1 MRVDVR
7 ALGACNR
14 LAERGAGR
22 AADALAELTGTDLA
36 VEVTGTSVASG
47 TDLAEAF
54 AGRESVGVSV
64 GLRGGLEGEAVL
76 AFDPVTA
83 DSLRSLLP
91 GGESMERSAMTEAG
105 NIALGGFLDGWANYL
120 GRAIDMTPPRYVEA
134 DGAAIL
140 PDGARSGD
148 GVFLF
153 ESRLDASHADLDFA
167 IYMLPDSD
175 RFRDLIVGRTAA
187 GTAEAAGTTAETDGT
202 TPHGTAGDGAADG
215 GRAGGGHAGG
225 HAGDASG
232 GTAVPYDSLS
242 TFASL
247 AKRGSANAAD
257 NVAMMTG
264 LETSVDVSRLRFVPL
279 ADVPATVGTEPH
291 AGTVFELQ
299 GSPSGYLAILFPE
312 AAAANVAATMLP
324 TEPDE
329 PLGETART
337 ALCELG
343 NVMTSGFIDGWA
355 NVLDTAISHSPPEF
369 VHDIGAST
377 VSPLVAQLSERQD
390 YGFVIDAA
398 IETEGVQAGCH
409 VYALPD
415 ERELAAALERL
426 SGA

>member
-14 LAERGAGR
+14 LAERGAGQ
-22 AADALAELTGTDLA
+22 AAGALTDLTGTDLS
-36 VEVTGTSVASG
+36 VEVTGASVASG
-47 TDLAEAF
+47 EDLAEAF
-54 AGRESVGVSV
+54 TGRESIGVSI

-76 AFDPVTA
+76 AFDA
-83 DSLRSLLP
+83 ANIDALLSLLP
-91 GGESMERSAMTEAG
+91 GGASMGRSAVTEVG

-120 GRAIDMTPPRYVEA
+120 GTAIDMTPPRYFEA
-134 DGAAIL
+134 DGAAVL
-140 PDGARSGD
+140 PDGALAGD

-153 ESRLDASHADLDFA
+153 ESRLDATTTDLDFS
-167 IYMLPDSD
+167 IYMLPDSGQ
-175 RFRDLIVGRTAA
+175 FRDLVVGKTAP
-187 GTAEAAGTTAETDGT
+187 AAAPGADGE
-202 TPHGTAGDGAADG
+202 PGNDGAG
-215 GRAGGGHAGG
+215 
-225 HAGDASG
+225 S
-232 GTAVPYDSLS
+232 TAVPYESLS

-257 NVAMMTG
+257 NIAMMTG

-279 ADVPATVGTEPH
+279 ADVSAEVGVEPH

-299 GSPSGYLAILFPE
+299 GEPSGYLAILFE
-312 AAAANVAATMLP
+312 EESAAKIAASMLP

-329 PLGETART
+329 PLGGMAEN

-355 NVLDTAISHSPPEF
+355 NVLGTSITHSPPEF
-369 VHDIGAST
+369 VHDIGSAT
-377 VSPLVAQLSERQD
+377 ISPLIAKLSRRQD

-398 IETEGVQAGCH
+398 IQTEGVQARCD

-415 ERELAAALERL
+415 ERELAQALDHL
-426 SGA
+426 SAP

>member
-14 LAERGAGR
+14 LAEHGAEQ

-36 VEVTGTSVASG
+36 VEVTGASVASG
-47 TDLAEAF
+47 EDLAEAF
-54 AGRESVGVSV
+54 SGRKSIGVSV

-76 AFDPVTA
+76 AFDAVHA
-83 DSLRSLLP
+83 DALLSLLP
-91 GGESMERSAMTEAG
+91 GSGSMERSAVTEVG

-120 GRAIDMTPPRYVEA
+120 GTAIDMTPPRYFEA
-134 DGAAIL
+134 DGAAVL
-140 PDGARSGD
+140 PDGALAGD

-153 ESRLDASHADLDFA
+153 ESRLDATTTDLDFS
-167 IYMLPDSD
+167 IYMLPDSGP
-175 RFRDLIVGRTAA
+175 FRDLIVGKTAPAASAGPA
-187 GTAEAAGTTAETDGT
+187 GTG
-202 TPHGTAGDGAADG
+202 GAA
-215 GRAGGGHAGG
+215 RPEET
-225 HAGDASG
+225 G
-232 GTAVPYDSLS
+232 GTAVPYESLS

-257 NVAMMTG
+257 NISMMTG
-264 LETSVDVSRLRFVPL
+264 LDTSVDVSRLRFVPL
-279 ADVPATVGTEPH
+279 GDVPAEVGTEPH
-291 AGTVFELQ
+291 AGTVFELR
-299 GSPSGYLAILFPE
+299 GEPSGYLAILFE
-312 AAAANVAATMLP
+312 EESAAAIAASMLP

-329 PLGETART
+329 PLGGMAEN

-355 NVLDTAISHSPPEF
+355 NVLGTSISHSPPEF

-377 VSPLVAQLSERQD
+377 ISPLVAKLSERQD

-398 IETEGVQAGCH
+398 IRTEGVQARCD

-415 ERELAAALERL
+415 ERELAAALARL
-426 SGA
+426 SDQ